1 MTLALGVDPSL
12 SCTAWALVREDR
24 NALSIVHAAKF
35 SSKTDQDVWSRARA
49 ICSAI
54 HADLQPWL
62 KDKMIDVA
70 AVEMPMTSMFG
81 VKDRTRSATS
91 LPGYGVCVGA
101 VALLVES
108 WMAKHRFHAPAAGVW
123 SRGIPTGEKN
133 KSNRVAVVQRLMSVD
148 LAALHG
154 VSKAGDVADAA
165 LLAKW
170 ALDRHRLER
179 MVG

>member
-1 MTLALGVDPSL
+1 MTIALGVDPSL
-12 SCTAWALVREDR
+12 SCTAWALVKDDGQK
-24 NALSIVHAAKF
+24 LTLVHASKF
-35 SSKTDQDVWSRARA
+35 SSKTDQDVWTRARS
-49 ICSAI
+49 ICDALHS
-54 HADLQPWL
+54 DLLPWL
-62 KDKMIDVA
+62 DDQMIDVA

-91 LPGYGVCVGA
+91 LPGYGVCVGS

-133 KSNRVAVVQRLMSVD
+133 KSYRVEVVQRYMGVD
-148 LAALHG
+148 LAATHG
-154 VSKAGDVADAA
+154 VTKAGDVADAA

-170 ALDRHRLER
+170 ALDRHRLEMR
-179 MVG
+179 IA